1 MLFLISQNPIILK
14 KSLLFLV
21 FIFST
26 KVISQNNFHLSNAYN
41 LNVIKVNVLGVPSN
55 MISLKYERLLLD
67 KTTTFNLGVN
77 YMFKSKVP
85 HLNIF
90 DNFIESKKTL
100 QTLSNTKVSNF
111 SIIPEVRFYLTDVDA
126 SGIYLAPFLRFDHYK
141 ATVDFHY
148 QYYDTTQ
155 SILLNGSLNAFGIGF
170 SAGKQ
175 WKLGNNWYIDW
186 NVINLTY
193 HANSGKFSNQTKLT
207 SDEQHYI
214 KYGLDNFIF
223 KNGKTNSEVNEN
235 GASYSIKM
243 KNFIPRMAL
252 SFGRRF

>member
-1 MLFLISQNPIILK
+1 MK

-26 KVISQNNFHLSNAYN
+26 KGISQNNFHLSNAYN
-41 LNVIKVNVLGVPSN
+41 LNTIKVNVLGIPSN

-85 HLNIF
+85 YLNMF
-90 DNFIESKKTL
+90 DTFIDSDKTL
-100 QTLSNTKVSNF
+100 ETLSNTKVSNF
-111 SIIPEVRFYLTDVDA
+111 SIIPEIRFYLTDVEA
-126 SGIYLAPFLRFDHYK
+126 TGIYLAPFLRFDHYK
-141 ATVDFHY
+141 AAVDYHY

-175 WKLGNNWYIDW
+175 WKLGDNWYIDW
-186 NVINLTY
+186 TVINLTY
-193 HANSGKFSNQTKLT
+193 HANSGKFINETKLT
-207 SDEQHYI
+207 PEEQYFI
-214 KYGLDNFIF
+214 KHGLDSFTF
-223 KNGKTNSEVNEN
+223 KNAKTISEVNEN

-252 SFGRRF
+252 SIGRRF